1 MSYKNLLNERQHLWK
16 HGINNFLTALSD
28 FPQLSTEQSQEYEKC
43 ITEKELFKAL
53 ESMPNKK
60 SPGNDG
66 LTKEYFEIFWSELK
80 KTIFIMYSTLFW

>member
-1 MSYKNLLNERQHLWK
+1 
-16 HGINNFLTALSD
+16 
-28 FPQLSTEQSQEYEKC
+28 
-43 ITEKELFKAL
+43 
-53 ESMPNKK
+53 MPNKK